1 MPSTLW
7 IWDVQKLRLCAVLTQ
22 GAAIKCKNF
31 ELITCN
37 NVISSPVSLISVF
50 FRERFVFLV
59 YLIYVGN
66 RVRIVTLWTKL
77 LC

>member
-31 ELITCN
+31 ELITYDSN
-37 NVISSPVSLISVF
+37 NVISSPVSLIYS
-50 FRERFVFLV
+50 
-59 YLIYVGN
+59 I
-66 RVRIVTLWTKL
+66 
-77 LC
+77 